1 MRISTLGYSI
11 KQGFKNIYRNKMFSL
26 ASMATM
32 AACIFLFGLFFSIVI
47 NFRYIVKEAESNVA
61 VTVFFDEGIS
71 EEQIK
76 TMGDAVRKRV
86 EVSELNYIS
95 AEEAW
100 ESFREEYFQEA
111 GELAEGFQDD
121 NPLANSASFE
131 IYLNDVSMQQALV
144 TYLESMD
151 GIRQVNKSE
160 AVANTLTDFNLL
172 IGYISVAVI
181 VILLAVA
188 VFLISNTVAVGISV
202 RREEIGIMKLI
213 GATDF
218 FVRAPFVIEGIIIGL
233 IGSVLPLIA
242 LYYLYNNVVKFVIE
256 RFNILTEI
264 IKFLPVEQ
272 VFSTLIPTALILG
285 LGIGFTGSYTTARK
299 HLKV

>member
-1 MRISTLGYSI
+1 MRISTLGYCI
-11 KQGFKNIYRNKMFSL
+11 KQGIKNIYRNKMFSL

-47 NFRYIVKEAESNVA
+47 NFRYIVKEAQSNVA
-61 VTVFFDEGIS
+61 VTVFFEEGIS
-71 EEQIK
+71 EEQIETIGESIK
-76 TMGDAVRKRV
+76 KRV
-86 EVSELNYIS
+86 EVSEVHYIS
-95 AEEAW
+95 AGEAW
-100 ESFREEYFQEA
+100 ESFKEEYFQDA

-121 NPLANSASFE
+121 NPLADSASYE
-131 IYLNDVSMQQALV
+131 IYLNDISMQEALV

-160 AVANTLTDFNLL
+160 VVADTLTDFNLL
-172 IGYISVAVI
+172 IGYISLAII

-188 VFLISNTVAVGISV
+188 VFLISNTVTVGISI

-233 IGSVLPLIA
+233 IGSVIPLIA
-242 LYYLYNNVVKFVIE
+242 LFYIYNNVVSFIIE

-264 IKFLPVEQ
+264 IKFLPVNE
-272 VFSTLIPTALILG
+272 VFSTLVPVALA
-285 LGIGFTGSYTTARK
+285 LGIGIGFLGSYTTTRK
-299 HLKV
+299 HLRV